1 MRLQE
6 DSVSRQ
12 EARKV
17 EIQAQIEAERRATE
31 KYRVRASGHDPSH
44 YSSSLAM
51 AHHRPAALFRGLRSW
66 LPQHLQQSQCKA
78 HSLSIRSGM
87 YLVYKDP

>member
-31 KYRVRASGHDPSH
+31 KYRVRCWGFFGNPSQ
-44 YSSSLAM
+44 
-51 AHHRPAALFRGLRSW
+51 P
-66 LPQHLQQSQCKA
+66 
-78 HSLSIRSGM
+78 
-87 YLVYKDP
+87 